1 MIAKILAA
9 ILLLIMLAMVVA
21 LVGFIFIM
29 VHVLA
34 EDRNR
39 NDEI

>member
-1 MIAKILAA
+1 MIVKILTA
-9 ILLLIMLAMVVA
+9 ILLLIMLAMIVA

-29 VHVLA
+29 VRVLT

>member
-29 VHVLA
+29 VHVLT